1 MKQKQLTVTLHIGGR
16 QVDRLTD
23 EQAEKIAKRL
33 SERMSAYYTANPGEY
48 KRIRS

>member
-1 MKQKQLTVTLHIGGR
+1 MKQKQLTVTLHIGGS
-16 QVDRLTD
+16 QVDRLSD
-23 EQAEKIAKRL
+23 EQIERISKRL